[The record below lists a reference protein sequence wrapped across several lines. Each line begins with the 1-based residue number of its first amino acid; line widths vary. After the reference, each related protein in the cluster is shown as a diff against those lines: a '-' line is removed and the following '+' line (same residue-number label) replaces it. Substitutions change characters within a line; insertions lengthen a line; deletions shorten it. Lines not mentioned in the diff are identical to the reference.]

1 MSQQINCFN
10 CDHPLHIRIDPAG
23 YVHRAVP
30 DHDSEPLKRYDD
42 KGKPVKGK
50 LPPALFHVR
59 DRKKG
64 TQKQKTA
71 KGILED
77 VDTEEP
83 MSAVCPKCGHKNMI
97 Y

>member
-64 TQKQKTA
+64 TQKPETA
-71 KGILED
+71 KGIFED

-83 MSAVCPKCGHKNMI
+83 MSAACPKCGHKNMI

>member
-10 CDHPLHIRIDPAG
+10 CDHPLHIRVDPAG

-50 LPPALFHVR
+50 RPPPLFHVR

-64 TQKQKTA
+64 TQKLVTA
-71 KGILED
+71 KGIFED
-77 VDTEEP
+77 VATEEP